1 MADSSTPASRPA
13 RSRAGVWVFA
23 ILTFGAAV
31 LVTYSLVRPTAA
43 IGGWI
48 PPSWLSVSVA
58 TALAMLAG
66 YIVAQLLDLPAP
78 PAPGSLELIPPQEYS
93 QQGVGPCVATA
104 DGRALYLDLMKRTLS
119 NIIYEDQPYSFYD
132 DERRPVIADRF
143 RLDRRVQGEDA
154 PREAH
159 TMVGIPRLNNLQ
171 QCVETILAEQI
182 PGDLLEAGVLRGGA
196 SIFLRAVL
204 KAHQVTDRSIIACD
218 TFRPTLSQ
226 GRTVFQDLLLRF
238 LSVIAS
244 LPNKRVHR
252 ALYELAR
259 KIPPEKRS
267 FPIAETPSDEV
278 IECTMFIL
286 RHARELATVHKDQT
300 GVEAVK
306 SHFARYGLLDDQV
319 RFLEGFFSDTLP
331 NASLNQLALI
341 RLDGDLYESTRDAL
355 IPLYPKLSPG
365 GFCII
370 DDYYA
375 FTDCQRAVDEY
386 RAAHNIT
393 AEMVQIDKL
402 AVYWRKP
409 RD

>member
-1 MADSSTPASRPA
+1 MGLVAV
-13 RSRAGVWVFA
+13 AGYVVA
-23 ILTFGAAV
+23 EILNLPLPPVPGA
-31 LVTYSLVRPTAA
+31 LDT
-43 IGGWI
+43 I
-48 PPSWLSVSVA
+48 PP
-58 TALAMLAG
+58 
-66 YIVAQLLDLPAP
+66 D
-78 PAPGSLELIPPQEYS
+78 EY
-93 QQGVGPCVATA
+93 QRQGVGPCDPNA

-119 NIIYEDQPYSFYD
+119 NVIYEDQPYSFYD

-159 TMVGIPRLNNLQ
+159 TMVGIPRLRNLQ
-171 QCVETILAEQI
+171 QCVETILAEQV

-204 KAHQVTDRSIIACD
+204 KAYQVTDRKIIACD

-226 GRTVFQDLLLRF
+226 GRTIFQDLLLRF
-238 LSVIAS
+238 LSVLAS
-244 LPNKRVHR
+244 IPSQRVHR
-252 ALYELAR
+252 GLYELAR
-259 KIPPEKRS
+259 KIPAEKRS
-267 FPIAETPSDEV
+267 FPIAETPSQEV
-278 IECTMFIL
+278 IDCTMFIL

-300 GVEAVK
+300 GIEAVK

-331 NASLNQLALI
+331 NASLGQLSLI

-355 IPLYPKLSPG
+355 VPLYPKLSPG

-386 RAAHNIT
+386 RTAHGIT
-393 AEMVQIDKL
+393 AELVRIDKL

-409 RD
+409 AS